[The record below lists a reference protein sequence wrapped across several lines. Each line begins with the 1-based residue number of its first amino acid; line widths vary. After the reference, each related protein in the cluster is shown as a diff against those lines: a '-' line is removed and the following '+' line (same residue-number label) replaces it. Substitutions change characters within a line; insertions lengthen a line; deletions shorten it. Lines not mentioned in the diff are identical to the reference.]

1 MDFCLSTTRSNS
13 RQLIQPIT
21 FKPTDLFAVR
31 IMITF
36 RSLVLLCF
44 VLVSALEGSDGAKNM
59 RILSPLKALT
69 IWDPETKEAEATT
82 PRKRF
87 LSIFK
92 ARLEAESEA
101 RKELKTRQPQELQ
114 ASASSGS
121 DWAKDAAMSERR
133 RRRAEE
139 RYVEAASDRAADL
152 AAENSKA
159 GSLTSGKS
167 SNKYQFVGVVNP
179 KVSAKPIKWYA
190 REKAAGSKWSVRL
203 VHVDQAA
210 VVTDLFRRGEVDIY
224 AKYKNTGKVNEETKT
239 AIIESEYSVRE
250 RSFKN
255 LWNFSPKHF
264 FTDSSGMYWRERRLR
279 PGLYTDGNNVY
290 EASFRYRD
298 GRNGM
303 HRLSSFKQFLA
314 SKGIDQRQKEK
325 ISKRLREDTPDVVL
339 EE

>member
-1 MDFCLSTTRSNS
+1 MS
-13 RQLIQPIT
+13 P
-21 FKPTDLFAVR
+21 
-31 IMITF
+31 F
-36 RSLVLLCF
+36 RSTVFLCL
-44 VLVSALEGSDGAKNM
+44 VLVSALKASDGAKNL

-101 RKELKTRQPQELQ
+101 RKELKTKRTQELQ
-114 ASASSGS
+114 TSTTGSG
-121 DWAKDAAMSERR
+121 WANDAAMSERR
-133 RRRAEE
+133 KRRREE
-139 RYVEAASDRAADL
+139 RYVEAVSDRAAIL
-152 AAENSKA
+152 AAENAKA
-159 GSLTSGKS
+159 ASLIKGTS

-190 REKAAGSKWSVRL
+190 REKASGSKWSVRL

-210 VVTDLFRRGEVDIY
+210 IVTDLFRRGEVDIF
-224 AKYKNTGKVNEETKT
+224 AKYKNTGKVNEETKSP
-239 AIIESEYSVRE
+239 IIESEYSVRE

-264 FTDSSGMYWRERRLR
+264 FTDSSGMYWRERRVR
-279 PGLYTDGNNVY
+279 PGLYTDGNSVY
-290 EASFRYRD
+290 EASYRYRD

-303 HRLSSFKQFLA
+303 HRLSSFQQFLA
-314 SKGIDQRQKEK
+314 SKGINQKQKEK
-325 ISKRLREDTPDVVL
+325 ISKRLKEDTPDIVL